1 MRLIVISTIESQ
13 QMNLSPTRTLAA
25 ILLLG
30 FALAGC
36 SSLDRLSDVGKAPR
50 LSKIGNPVHQP
61 GYRPVSLPMP
71 APETAS
77 YNSNSLW
84 RNGSR
89 AFFKDQRAMKV
100 GDILTV
106 IVEIT
111 DKATIDN
118 KTVRNRVS
126 KKGLGIDRL
135 GGFENLAKK
144 LLPKGADM
152 TNLVGLDSTTN
163 STGSGSVNRTEKLTT
178 KIAAIVTQKL
188 PNGNLVIEGRQ
199 EIRVN
204 YEVREMLIAG
214 IVRPE
219 DISAQNRIHISKIAE
234 ARVSYG
240 GRGHI
245 SDMQRPAVG
254 HEVLDIILP
263 F

>member
-1 MRLIVISTIESQ
+1 MTLT
-13 QMNLSPTRTLAA
+13 NLKILPALA
-25 ILLLG
+25 LLLS
-30 FALAGC
+30 LLTGC
-36 SSLDRLSDVGKAPR
+36 SNLDRLSTIGKAPP
-50 LSKIGNPVHQP
+50 LSKISNPVHQP

-71 APETAS
+71 SPEKAVF
-77 YNSNSLW
+77 NSNSLW
-84 RNGSR
+84 RSGSR
-89 AFFKDQRAMKV
+89 SFFKDQRAMKI

-111 DKATIDN
+111 DKAAIDN
-118 KTVRNRVS
+118 KTARNRVS
-126 KKGLGIDRL
+126 NKALGVDNL
-135 GGFENLAKK
+135 GGFEVLAKK
-144 LLPKGADM
+144 ILPKGADM
-152 TNLVGLDSTTN
+152 SNLVGIDSTTK
-163 STGSGSVNRTEKLTT
+163 SSGSGSVNRTEKLAT

-204 YEVREMLIAG
+204 YEVREMMIAG

-245 SDMQRPAVG
+245 SDVQRPPAG
-254 HEVLDIILP
+254 QEALDILLP

>member
-1 MRLIVISTIESQ
+1 MKSNLIKRL
-13 QMNLSPTRTLAA
+13 MLLAMTLP
-25 ILLLG
+25 LLG
-30 FALAGC
+30 GC
-36 SSLDRLSDVGKAPR
+36 SNLDRLSEIGQKPR
-50 LSKIGNPVHQP
+50 LSKIANPVQQP

-71 APETAS
+71 AREKAT

-84 RNGSR
+84 RSGSR
-89 AFFKDQRAMKV
+89 SFFKDQRAMKI

-111 DKATIDN
+111 DKASINN
-118 KTVRNRVS
+118 KTQSDRTSNRGV
-126 KKGLGIDRL
+126 GIDKL
-135 GGFENLAKK
+135 GGLEVLAKK
-144 LLPKGADM
+144 LLPKGGDPA
-152 TNLVGLDSTTN
+152 NLVGYN
-163 STGSGSVNRTEKLTT
+163 SASNSKGSGSVNRNEKLIT

-204 YEVREMLIAG
+204 YEVREMMIAG

-245 SDMQRPAVG
+245 TDVQKPPAG
-254 HEVLDIILP
+254 HEMLDVLLP

>member
-1 MRLIVISTIESQ
+1 MNVIKLKKLPLLAIVLST
-13 QMNLSPTRTLAA
+13 LT
-25 ILLLG
+25 
-30 FALAGC
+30 GC
-36 SSLDRLSDVGKAPR
+36 SSLDRLAEIGKAPP
-50 LSKIGNPVHQP
+50 LSKIANPVHQP
-61 GYRPVSLPMP
+61 GYRPVSMPMP
-71 APETAS
+71 SPEVAT

-84 RNGSR
+84 RSGSR
-89 AFFKDQRAMKV
+89 SFFKDQRAMKV

-118 KTVRNRVS
+118 KTARNRVS
-126 KKGLGIDRL
+126 SKGLGIEHL
-135 GGFENLAKK
+135 GGFETVIAKK
-144 LLPKGADM
+144 LLPKDGDM
-152 TNLVGLDSTTN
+152 TNLVGFDSTTN
-163 STGSGSVNRTEKLTT
+163 TSGSGSVNRSEKLTT
-178 KIAAIVTQKL
+178 KIAAIVTQRL

-204 YEVREMLIAG
+204 YEVREMMIAG
-214 IVRPE
+214 VVRPE

-245 SDMQRPAVG
+245 TDMQRPPVG
-254 HEVLDIILP
+254 HEALDILLP